1 MHFSF
6 FQSYFHFFRFDPKI
20 RSDMT
25 RRKNQEKKNFAYSIF
40 TNFCGWS
47 ELQKSIWRMDEWT
60 NQWLKNIF
68 WKSVFI
74 MLWKFYMC
82 FWTSCRVL
90 WAQNS
95 TLLLFLNVKNCCCC
109 SNWSHEEME
118 NNISVALTNIFSLS
132 PLVNHATTALKN

>member
-1 MHFSF
+1 MLSDFLMLTKKGWRDLNLFFISLFRTF
-6 FQSYFHFFRFDPKI
+6 FQQFSWFFWMI
-20 RSDMT
+20 RTTEVNM
-25 RRKNQEKKNFAYSIF
+25 KN
-40 TNFCGWS
+40 GWVDKS
-47 ELQKSIWRMDEWT
+47 MAQKH
-60 NQWLKNIF
+60 NLKEC
-68 WKSVFI
+68 VI

>member
-25 RRKNQEKKNFAYSIF
+25 RRKNQEKKLCLQHFHEFLWMIRTAEVNMK
-40 TNFCGWS
+40 NGWVDKS
-47 ELQKSIWRMDEWT
+47 MAQKHI
-60 NQWLKNIF
+60 LKEC
-68 WKSVFI
+68 VI